1 MTQARKRRSNTRH
14 RNTEPRVPAW
24 IWLFTGC
31 VLGAFIMFL
40 VRLSELP
47 PRSSDTA
54 PVASTQQQKP
64 ARDTKPA
71 TPRFDFYDILKE
83 TKVSVPEHPND
94 KDSANKQNPDKEPQE
109 YILQV
114 ASFKHVDDAEQLKV
128 ELLLLNLDAQV
139 EQARIRNGETWHR
152 VLVGPFDS
160 RSKREKARSTLVA
173 NRYDALVL
181 KRTANSSN

>member
-1 MTQARKRRSNTRH
+1 MTQARKRPTNSRH
-14 RNTEPRVPAW
+14 RKSESRVPAW
-24 IWLFTGC
+24 VWLFTGC

-47 PRSSDTA
+47 SHPDA
-54 PVASTQQQKP
+54 DPVTSTQQKKP
-64 ARDTKPA
+64 TPDKQTK
-71 TPRFDFYDILKE
+71 TPRFDFYDILKDA
-83 TKVSVPEHPND
+83 KVNAPEQPPL
-94 KDSANKQNPDKEPQE
+94 KDSANKVNPNNEPQE

-114 ASFKHVDDAEQLKV
+114 ASFKNADDAEQLKV
-128 ELLLLNLDAQV
+128 QLLLLNLEAQV

-152 VLVGPFDS
+152 VLVGPFAS

-181 KRTANSSN
+181 KRAANSKK